1 MSLHLLHGFARCP
14 QPASAIALR
23 GGDVFVTDNL
33 LRYEGVALG
42 IDHASD
48 QRGAKHVVVDGPNAN
63 LLAQR
68 QSVTCG

>member
-14 QPASAIALR
+14 QTAPVIALR

-33 LRYEGVALG
+33 LRYERVDVG
-42 IDHASD
+42 IDHVSD
-48 QRGAKHVVVDGPNAN
+48 QRGAKHVVVDGPNAS

-68 QSVTCG
+68 QSVICG

>member
-14 QPASAIALR
+14 QTASAIALR

-33 LRYEGVALG
+33 LRYERVDVG
-42 IDHASD
+42 INHVSD

-68 QSVTCG
+68 QSVICG